1 MVKLQHVCETERTS
15 IRQKSCFRSW
25 LSTSDT
31 NGIKRDAIGST
42 IKRSSESVDTV
53 SVLDKT
59 SSVMD
64 DDNMQNSFY
73 SQQIFGDPFAEESSN
88 RPNQQS
94 SDCHHLSV
102 NIDPV
107 VRNKSTSSSRLDSI
121 SQTSLEKL
129 SGPTGL
135 LAHRSHHRP
144 ISGAR
149 STGRLFSPPPFPTG
163 HYREVGADGTLMDKI
178 VRPTSEKRSPMVQT
192 RSKTIT
198 DYYSYEDGL
207 NWEINHT
214 DDRPS
219 SRQSSDRINLSHL
232 SSDKYQANTLQEKA
246 EGLVTNQETSQK
258 LVHEENNN
266 GKYRTVLYVVPT
278 SPREQNRSYWASK
291 KLKDRNNSGSQ
302 PRLSNHGHS
311 RNQTSFVQERD
322 NRPDTPNSSIDESLS
337 TSADVHSSDL
347 NINLPRND
355 RTKIIFQGP
364 GRYLEQKPYY
374 QTIPSPR
381 QMNAIRPTNEFH
393 SLVNRAHDMSNFS
406 SPSPIQFTRTDYNQ
420 VVVDIKPRQLHEAD
434 KQQHVSQW
442 IQVGTLGDTITQR
455 ADGLGS
461 IPDDLNSDAL
471 DFDDPADGDNNGDY
485 PDLTLPTNGNEKL
498 RMSDDPVEPVR
509 IVKQQQTL
517 ELYRGDTEARGS
529 VPQRAV
535 CDTIFEEPSTPE
547 TGHTNS
553 VRSNVMITVNG
564 NTKQSSKESL
574 RFFPDRYE
582 GVSVSPVPTY
592 RAKLTFLPA
601 QEDVSRDVAGAN
613 GPTNSKPPRAKSNPA
628 TPVHWSSGRRV
639 SDPHC
644 SPVNGTPVSESR
656 PMIEN
661 EVKGKFRPNTAPKPS
676 PQEQLAAILG
686 KRPLTTTGTEIRH
699 VNSQVSSHIISPTFF
714 HGTFPRTTQNTPR
727 PKWDTSEAF
736 QQPFDD
742 EPRDTPVPNVRNLAA
757 FFTDLIKR
765 QNDPQSSSSSGRRP
779 SHDSNETNCS
789 EEKDLP
795 VINSP
800 FLLHQENATER
811 ERRLRAVETL
821 RTRST
826 PLPTVDYTKIGTK
839 QNANTSR
846 ESSFEDY
853 HPYTRPSSAPRH
865 KVKYMTTKITRN
877 VTLPISNH

>member
-1 MVKLQHVCETERTS
+1 
-15 IRQKSCFRSW
+15 
-25 LSTSDT
+25 
-31 NGIKRDAIGST
+31 
-42 IKRSSESVDTV
+42 
-53 SVLDKT
+53 
-59 SSVMD
+59 MD
-64 DDNMQNSFY
+64 DDNMQDSFY
-73 SQQIFGDPFAEESSN
+73 SQHIFGDPFAEEPSN
-88 RPNQQS
+88 RPTQQS
-94 SDCHHLSV
+94 SDCQHPFV

-129 SGPTGL
+129 SGPTGH
-135 LAHRSHHRP
+135 LANRPHHRL

-163 HYREVGADGTLMDKI
+163 QYRAVGTDGTLLDKI
-178 VRPTSEKRSPMVQT
+178 VRPTSEKRSPMFQT
-192 RSKTIT
+192 RSKSIT

-214 DDRPS
+214 DNRPS
-219 SRQSSDRINLSHL
+219 SHQSSGRINSSHL
-232 SSDKYQANTLQEKA
+232 ISDKHQTSRPQGKIGELDI
-246 EGLVTNQETSQK
+246 NQETNQK
-258 LVHEENNN
+258 LVHENSN
-266 GKYRTVLYVVPT
+266 GKYRTILYVVPT
-278 SPREQNRSYWASK
+278 SPREQNRSHWVGKKMKSK
-291 KLKDRNNSGSQ
+291 NLSGSQ
-302 PRLSNHGHS
+302 PRLSHHEHS
-311 RNQTSFVQERD
+311 NNQTSLVQGTA
-322 NRPDTPNSSIDESLS
+322 NRSGTPNSSIDESLS
-337 TSADVHSSDL
+337 TSGDVHSSDL
-347 NINLPRND
+347 NINLIRND

-381 QMNAIRPTNEFH
+381 QMNAIRPTNDFH
-393 SLVNRAHDMSNFS
+393 SLVNRCHDMSNFS

-420 VVVDIKPRQLHEAD
+420 VVVDIKPRHLHEAD

-455 ADGLGS
+455 VDGLGS
-461 IPDDLNSDAL
+461 IPDDLNSDVL

-485 PDLTLPTNGNEKL
+485 PDLLLATNGSGKSG
-498 RMSDDPVEPVR
+498 RSDGPVEPVR

-517 ELYRGDTEARGS
+517 ELYSGDTETRGS
-529 VPQRAV
+529 VAQRAV

-553 VRSNVMITVNG
+553 VRSNVMINVNG

-601 QEDVSRDVAGAN
+601 QGDMSRDVIGSNDPKN
-613 GPTNSKPPRAKSNPA
+613 GKPPRAQSNPT

-639 SDPHC
+639 SDPYC
-644 SPVNGTPVSESR
+644 LPVNGTPVSDSK
-656 PMIEN
+656 PMVET
-661 EVKGKFRPNTAPKPS
+661 ELKGKFRPNTAPKPS

-699 VNSQVSSHIISPTFF
+699 VNSQVSSNIMSSTFF

-727 PKWDTSEAF
+727 PKWNTSEAL
-736 QQPFDD
+736 QQPFEE
-742 EPRDTPVPNVRNLAA
+742 EPRDTPVPNVRSLAA

-765 QNDPQSSSSSGRRP
+765 QNDPHSSSSSGRRP
-779 SHDSNETNCS
+779 SHDSNDTNCS

-795 VINSP
+795 LINSP
-800 FLLHQENATER
+800 FLLHQENERER
-811 ERRLRAVETL
+811 ERRLRAVESL

-826 PLPTVDYTKIGTK
+826 PLPTVDYTRIGTK

-846 ESSFEDY
+846 ETSFEDY

-877 VTLPISNH
+877 ITLPVSNH